1 MNLVEIFKDFSSGK
15 SIDSP
20 TMVRVLEDVFRT
32 LIKKKFTTDENF
44 NIIVNANR
52 GDLELWRVREIVP
65 DGEVTDELSEISYS
79 EALAVDDDYEVGEEC
94 YQQLFL
100 EDFGRRSIMAAR
112 QTLISRIMDLEKDEL
127 YKQYTER
134 EGDLVLCEVQQIL
147 KREILVIDDAN
158 GRELVMPRVETIRG
172 DYFRKGDMV
181 RGIIKEVEMRNNNNP
196 VVIVSRTDERFLA
209 KLMEQEVPE
218 IEDGLITIKGIV
230 RIPGERAKV
239 SVESYDDRIDPV
251 GACVGMKGSRIH
263 GIVRELN
270 QENIDVIPYTNNT
283 SLYIQRSLT
292 PARVSQIDLDME
304 GRRAKVYLEPDQ
316 VSLAIGKGGTNIKL
330 ASRLVEFEIDV
341 YRNNEVEIDDVD
353 LEEFKDEIEMW
364 VLESFKSIGCD
375 TARSVLELSVDEL
388 VRRTDLE
395 EETVRN
401 VVAVLAA
408 EFDDVEGAA
417 PNEKPAPAPAAAT
430 AAPAAAPAAEAS
442 EVTADVEPAEAA
454 APEAS
459 EEEGEVESPAEELPV
474 EAVADAAAS
483 EEE

>member
-15 SIDSP
+15 AIDSP

-79 EALAVDDDYEVGEEC
+79 EALAVDEDYEIGEEC

-112 QTLISRIMDLEKDEL
+112 QTLVSRIMDLEKDEL
-127 YKQYTER
+127 YKRYTER
-134 EGDLVLCEVQQIL
+134 QGELVLCEVQQIL
-147 KREILVIDDAN
+147 KREVLVIDDN
-158 GRELVMPRVETIRG
+158 TGNELVMPRTETIRG

-181 RGIIKEVEMRNNNNP
+181 RGIIKEVEMRNTNNP

-239 SVESYDDRIDPV
+239 AVESYDDRIDPV

-270 QENIDVIPYTNNT
+270 QENIDVIPYTSNQQ
-283 SLYIQRSLT
+283 LYIQRSLT
-292 PARVSQIDLDME
+292 PARVSQIDLDTE
-304 GRRAKVYLEPDQ
+304 ARRAKVYLEPDQ

-330 ASRLVEFEIDV
+330 ASRLVDYEIDV

-353 LEEFKDEIEMW
+353 LDEFKDEIEVW
-364 VLESFKSIGCD
+364 VLEAFKSVGFD
-375 TARSVLELSVDEL
+375 TARSVLELSLSDL

-395 EETVRN
+395 EETVRS
-401 VVAVLAA
+401 VMRILAA
-408 EFDDVEGAA
+408 EFDEVIPELQEETAPVAEPPAGVAVEATEASTAA
-417 PNEKPAPAPAAAT
+417 EAPAAA
-430 AAPAAAPAAEAS
+430 
-442 EVTADVEPAEAA
+442 
-454 APEAS
+454 
-459 EEEGEVESPAEELPV
+459 EEE
-474 EAVADAAAS
+474 
-483 EEE
+483 